1 MPAPV
6 RAHPDGAVVA
16 VGAVPG
22 SSTAAIVGLHGEGL
36 RIRVCS
42 PPVDG
47 RANDE
52 LCAVPAGA
60 LGLRLREVTVLSGPF
75 CPFQAVVGGVGRC

>member
-36 RIRVCS
+36 R
-42 PPVDG
+42 
-47 RANDE
+47 
-52 LCAVPAGA
+52 
-60 LGLRLREVTVLSGPF
+60 LREVTVLSGHSARSKQLLVALDAAETTRRLGPWIGHSGE
-75 CPFQAVVGGVGRC
+75 FQR